1 MAATSPYEGT
11 SPIASVE
18 GLQSGVSLISGRS
31 FALSDGDGNMRPTH
45 TQGLFVLDTRVL
57 SRWVL
62 TLDGEG
68 IERLGVDSPMPSRV
82 TFLGRGRAAQGRAD
96 ADVVVRRRRYFA
108 MGMHDEVIVTNHGLT
123 SVELTLRL
131 DVDCDFAD
139 LFEVKE
145 SRLVHRNRART
156 SDDRVIRFSRGSGH
170 DAREVAVEVESGA
183 TIDEEGVV
191 WTLTLGARQSWRT
204 DVAVRVMI
212 DGAVVGPRGPEQ
224 GADAETPLT
233 TEPIDVGLIV
243 DSDSVLLDSILRRT
257 SGDLDALSIRDDDYP
272 DLQLVAAGAPWFM
285 TLFGRDSLMTAWM
298 SLISGPSLAR
308 GVLLTLGRL
317 QGTRVHLELGEEPGK
332 ILHEVRFSESDAHT
346 FKNGEIYYGSADAT
360 PLFVM
365 LAAQIQRWGRDDDL
379 LEALMPHVDRAIE
392 WIETYGDRDG
402 DGYVEYQRHG
412 EFGLAN
418 QGWKDSWDAIRHA
431 DGALAVGPIA
441 LCEVQGYVY
450 AAYLARAELAAL
462 QGDDETH
469 DRFLDKAARLFE
481 RFNADFWDEDGQF
494 YVLALDGDKR
504 RVAVRSSNVGHCLW
518 TGIVRQDRAELVR
531 DGLTAEGTF
540 SGWGVR
546 TLDSH
551 TASYNPVSYHNGSVW
566 PHDTAIAAYGL
577 ARYGFVTEAS
587 HLISAQMD
595 VAEAFDGRLPEL
607 FAGFTRSEFGVPAAY
622 PSSCSPQAW
631 ASAAPL
637 LWLRTLLGLEPVAS
651 EQRFWLRPELPA
663 GMRRLRV
670 EGVVISG
677 RRITI
682 DIEDERVALFGAG
695 DLAVVPATRPVFS
708 AVGASSPAR
717 RRR

>member
-1 MAATSPYEGT
+1 MATGSPYEGA
-11 SPIASVE
+11 SPVATVE

-62 TLDGEG
+62 TLEGEI
-68 IERLGVDSPMPSRV
+68 IERLGVDSPVPSRV

-96 ADVVVRRRRYFA
+96 ADVVVLRRRYFA
-108 MGMHDEVIVTNHGLT
+108 VGMHDEIVVTNHGLT
-123 SVELTLRL
+123 PVELTLRL
-131 DVDCDFAD
+131 EVDCDFAD

-145 SRLVHRNRART
+145 SRLVYRNRSRVI
-156 SDDRVIRFSRGSGH
+156 DGRVIRFSRGSGP
-170 DAREVAVEVESGA
+170 DARQVVVEMDTAA
-183 TIDEEGVV
+183 TLDEEGAG
-191 WTLTLGARQSWRT
+191 WTVALDARQSWRT

-212 DGAVVGPRGPEQ
+212 DGTLVGPRGPEQ
-224 GADAETPLT
+224 GAAEETPLT
-233 TEPIDVGLIV
+233 SEPVDVGLTV
-243 DSDSVLLDSILRRT
+243 DSDSVLLGSILRRT
-257 SGDLDALSIRDDDYP
+257 SEDLDALSIRDDDYP
-272 DLQLVAAGAPWFM
+272 DLPLVAAGAPWFM
-285 TLFGRDSLMTAWM
+285 TLFGRDSLLTAWM
-298 SLISGPSLAR
+298 SLIAGPSLAR
-308 GVLLTLGRL
+308 GVLLTLARL
-317 QGTRVHLELGEEPGK
+317 QGTEVHQELGEEPGK

-346 FKNGEIYYGSADAT
+346 FRRGEIYYGSADAT

-365 LAAQIQRWGRDDDL
+365 LAAEIQRWGVDDDL
-379 LEALMPHVDRAIE
+379 LEALMPHVDRAME

-412 EFGLAN
+412 EYGLAN

-450 AAYLARAELAAL
+450 AAYLARAELATL
-462 QGDDETH
+462 QGDSGTR
-469 DRFLDKAARLFE
+469 DRCLEKAERLFE
-481 RFNADFWDEDGQF
+481 RFNADFWDDDAQF
-494 YVLALDGDKR
+494 YALALDGDKR
-504 RVAVRSSNVGHCLW
+504 RVAVRCSNVGHCLW
-518 TGIVRQDRAELVR
+518 TGIVQHDRAERVAAA
-531 DGLTAEGTF
+531 LTSAGTF

-546 TLDSH
+546 TLDAG

-566 PHDTAIAAYGL
+566 PHDTAIAACGL
-577 ARYGFVTEAS
+577 SRYGFVTEAS
-587 HLISAQMD
+587 DLITAQMD
-595 VAEAFDGRLPEL
+595 VAEAFEGRLPEL
-607 FAGFTRSEFGVPAAY
+607 FAGFTRTEFGVPAVY

-651 EQRFWLRPELPA
+651 DQRFWLRPELPA

-677 RRITI
+677 HRITI

-708 AVGASSPAR
+708 GAGVRSAAPR
-717 RRR
+717 RR